1 MIVDYVL
8 DACAL
13 IALFNEEEGADTVA
27 ELMMQ
32 ASGGADR
39 LFMNA
44 LQVTEVYYDRIYIK
58 GVEYADTVLESIYDS
73 PIIVLNDISCD
84 LIKDAGRFKTTYS
97 MSFAD
102 AFAAA
107 TAKNFDAV
115 LVTKDSEMRE
125 AEEAEE
131 FSILWLKQ

>member
-27 ELMMQ
+27 ALMMQ
-32 ASGGADR
+32 ASSGTDR

-44 LQVTEVYYDRIYIK
+44 IQVTEVYYDRIFVK
-58 GVEYADTVLESIYDS
+58 GVEYANTVLESIYDS
-73 PIIVLNDISCD
+73 PIIVMTEISGD
-84 LIKDAGRFKTTYS
+84 LIKDAGRFKTSYS

-107 TAKNFDAV
+107 SAKNLGAV
-115 LVTKDSEMRE
+115 MVTKDSEMKE
-125 AEEAEE
+125 AEEAGE
-131 FSILWLKQ
+131 FPILWLK